1 MPREGIRGHRQRLR
15 LAVQRVQV
23 RRVGAE
29 VALGGLLAQSQRE
42 RVAADLQRYRQ
53 DVGSPRV
60 FPVRKLDRDRHAG
73 RVFERRAGR

>member
-1 MPREGIRGHRQRLR
+1 MPREGIRGHRQCLR

-29 VALGGLLAQSQRE
+29 VALGGLLAQSQCE

-53 DVGSPRV
+53 DVGLPRV
-60 FPVRKLDRDRHAG
+60 FPVRKLDRDRPG